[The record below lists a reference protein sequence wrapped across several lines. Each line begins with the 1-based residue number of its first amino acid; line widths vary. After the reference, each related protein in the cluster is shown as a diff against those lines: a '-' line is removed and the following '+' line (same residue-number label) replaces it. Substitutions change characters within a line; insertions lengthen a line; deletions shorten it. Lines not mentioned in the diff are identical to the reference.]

1 MVDGEHA
8 DGRTKP
14 GQLYV
19 EVSGKKYILIGNES
33 QLRAIGS
40 NKSVTPRLYVYYR
53 QGLVSGL
60 LGGKPFYTPYY
71 PAMRILDLMLLL
83 QKGQL
88 PIFLDSNKSQIQ

>member
-40 NKSVTPRLYVYYR
+40 NKSVTPRLYVYYKP
-53 QGLVSGL
+53 GLVSVWL
-60 LGGKPFYTPYY
+60 VAILFTVLIIRE
-71 PAMRILDLMLLL
+71 MRTLAWML
-83 QKGQL
+83 
-88 PIFLDSNKSQIQ
+88 